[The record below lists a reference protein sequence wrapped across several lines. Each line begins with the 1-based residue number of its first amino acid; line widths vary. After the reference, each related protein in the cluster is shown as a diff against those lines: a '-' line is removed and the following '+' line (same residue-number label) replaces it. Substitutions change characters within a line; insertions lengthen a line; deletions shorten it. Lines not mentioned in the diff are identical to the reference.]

1 MKPRPKSK
9 ISQWNAKQVLQ
20 AIPKIS
26 LILSS
31 PQKTRIK
38 FRSLSQPIS
47 ITPSSL
53 PVQSR
58 LSPKPVSSPQSFIPI
73 HSNFN
78 KSFDTQVFSIQLL
91 ATKHNISDQ
100 DTQIDSSQFQKRV
113 KTSNI
118 REKYQIP
125 VIKLEKNFPGT
136 VKTEQNKE
144 KSQKIGKFLT
154 NLKGNKGK
162 TVNRRQKKNMKDE
175 AVGNEHLLSQSSG
188 ILSQASLVNKYL
200 SVFQPDLNNY

>member
-9 ISQWNAKQVLQ
+9 ISQWNAQQVLQ

-31 PQKTRIK
+31 PQRTRIK

-47 ITPSSL
+47 LTPSSL
-53 PVQSR
+53 PIQSR
-58 LSPKPVSSPQSFIPI
+58 LSPKPVSSPQSFIPL
-73 HSNFN
+73 HSKLH
-78 KSFDTQVFSIQLL
+78 KSFDTQVLSIQLL
-91 ATKHNISDQ
+91 TTKHGIIDQ
-100 DTQIDSSQFQKRV
+100 DTQIDSSQFQKRI
-113 KTSNI
+113 KTSSI

-125 VIKLEKNFPGT
+125 VIKLEKSLPST
-136 VKTEQNKE
+136 AKADKTNEKGNKG
-144 KSQKIGKFLT
+144 GKFLSI
-154 NLKGNKGK
+154 LKGNKGK
-162 TVNRRQKKNMKDE
+162 PANRRQKKNMKDE